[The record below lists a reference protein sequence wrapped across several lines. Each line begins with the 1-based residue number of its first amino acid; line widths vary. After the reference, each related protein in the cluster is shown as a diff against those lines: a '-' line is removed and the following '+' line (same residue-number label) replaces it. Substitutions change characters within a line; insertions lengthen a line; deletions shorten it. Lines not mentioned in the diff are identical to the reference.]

1 MDISTLLADP
11 NAIGLEGF
19 ISNTDSITMVVR
31 SSQKSVGCPLC
42 SELSSGLHSNYIRR
56 VADLPWHGVKV
67 KLELHTRRFR
77 CRNELCPR
85 KVFCERLPKVA
96 AAYARK
102 TVRLNSALEL
112 LAFALGGEAGA
123 RTASGLGLTVSG
135 DTLLRRIRVGFL
147 KTADIFDVPRVL
159 GVDDFAFR
167 RGQRYGTILVDL
179 EKRQAIDLLP
189 DREADTLC
197 QWLKA
202 HPGVEVISRDRSPV
216 YADGAR
222 RGAPDATQVAD
233 RFHLLQNLRTAFENL
248 LCRQT
253 SVLKHSYQTVMEE
266 ELSALKQRIA
276 DQAEPASA
284 GKVSVEPKDKSSI
297 LERRSLEKRRRKQEQ
312 FLKVKKLRKNGF
324 SILQIAKSMRMHRR
338 TVRLYLQSDTLP
350 ERRKPTRFAEL
361 RKYLPFLEQRWAEG
375 KRNATQLGRELK
387 EKGYS
392 GKVSTVGHYLVGWRE
407 ICPDLKETAEM
418 VKAKL
423 RRFAVPS
430 PKKTYWLLFKPRPS
444 DEKWS
449 DRYINQLLTD
459 SPEIREAV
467 ELVREFFHLMKN
479 RQADELQNWLA
490 RAEKSKI
497 SELISFVNGIKLDLK
512 AVEAAFSSEWSN
524 GQTEGQVNRLK
535 FIKRQMYG
543 RAKFDLLKARV
554 VHQN

>member
-1 MDISTLLADP
+1 MDILTLLADP
-11 NAIGLEGF
+11 NSIGLEGF
-19 ISNTDSITMVVR
+19 ISNADSITMVV
-31 SSQKSVGCPLC
+31 SSYQKSACCPLC
-42 SELSSGLHSNYIRR
+42 NAPSNSLHGNYVRR
-56 VADLPWHGVKV
+56 VADLPWHGVSV
-67 KLELHTRRFR
+67 RLELKARKFR

-96 AAYARK
+96 VTYARK
-102 TVRLNSALEL
+102 TVRLNSAMTL
-112 LAFALGGEAGA
+112 LAFALGGEAGR
-123 RTASGLGLTVSG
+123 RTALGLGLTVSG
-135 DTLLRRIRVGFL
+135 DTLLRRIRSGSL
-147 KTADIFDVPRVL
+147 PASDISEVPRVL

-179 EKRQAIDLLP
+179 EKRKVIDLLP

-197 QWLKA
+197 DWLKA

-222 RGAPDATQVAD
+222 RGAPTAMQVAD

-266 ELSALKQRIA
+266 ELSAIKQKVIA
-276 DQAEPASA
+276 QKETIDAVAAEQ
-284 GKVSVEPKDKSSI
+284 KDKLSVS
-297 LERRSLEKRRRKQEQ
+297 EQRSLEKRRRKQAR
-312 FLKVKKLRKNGF
+312 FLKVKQLRAGGF
-324 SILQIAKSMRMHRR
+324 SILQIAESMRMHRR
-338 TVRLYLQSDTLP
+338 TVRLYLQSNELP
-350 ERRKPTRFAEL
+350 ERKKPMRFAEL
-361 RKYLPFLEQRWAEG
+361 RKYLPYLERRWAEG
-375 KRNATQLGRELK
+375 ERNASKLGRELK
-387 EKGYS
+387 EKGYR
-392 GKVSTVGHYLVGWRE
+392 GKVSTVGHYLVRWRE
-407 ICPDLKETAEM
+407 ICPDRNETAVM

-430 PKKTYWLLFKPRPS
+430 PKKTYWLIFKLRPA

-449 DRYINQLLTD
+449 DRYIAQLLKD
-459 SPEIREAV
+459 APEIKGAL
-467 ELVREFFHLMKN
+467 ELVQAFSKLMKN
-479 RQADELQNWLA
+479 RQADELKNWLA
-490 RAEKSKI
+490 KAEI
-497 SELISFVNGIKLDLK
+497 SRIPELLGFVNGVKLDFA

-543 RAKFDLLKARV
+543 RAGFDLLKARV